1 MVQEADMV
9 RNPEVA
15 LAMDWGGTW
24 CRIAAINRSG
34 DILWQSRVRNQPGA
48 DRQRLLDDGFS
59 LVGEAEEWCGSNGT
73 VAGLGIAIAGPID
86 ADTGTLREPPNLPV
100 LDGVSLLEEWQGRL
114 TYPLYAGND
123 ANLAA
128 LGEFEYGAGLEARR
142 EGLSCTCLVY
152 VTVSTG
158 IGGGVV
164 ERGRMILGAR
174 GMAAEVGHM
183 VLDRSA
189 DAPLCQ
195 CGRRGCLEALAS
207 GTSIARIARYRV
219 ASTASEATAGA
230 SSGSAPREV
239 TGQSLLAGMEME
251 QITAEQVF
259 NAARDGDGLASQ
271 ILDEVLDSLSTGFA
285 SLLHLYNPD
294 LLVMGGGVSFGLVRM
309 GLLPR
314 IKEQTKL
321 QAMSDGHRDFRLMPS
336 RLGDT
341 PGMMGAA
348 SLVWAGTG

>member
-1 MVQEADMV
+1 MAQ
-9 RNPEVA
+9 NPEVA

-24 CRIAAINRSG
+24 CRIAVINRSG
-34 DILWQSRVRNQPGA
+34 DILWQSRVRNQPGG
-48 DRQRLLDDGFS
+48 DRQGLLDDGFS
-59 LVGEAEEWCGSNGT
+59 LVREAEEWCGPNNT

-86 ADTGTLREPPNLPV
+86 ADTGALREPPNLPA
-100 LDGVSLLEEWQGRL
+100 LNGVSLLEEWKSRL
-114 TYPLYAGND
+114 SFPLYAGND

-142 EGLSCTCLVY
+142 RGLPCACLVY

-183 VLDRSA
+183 VLDRSPN
-189 DAPLCQ
+189 APLCQ

-219 ASTASEATAGA
+219 ANMAPEASAGA
-230 SSGSAPREV
+230 SSGPAPNSAPGEEP
-239 TGQSLLAGMEME
+239 GQSVLAALEIS

-259 NAARDGDGLASQ
+259 NAARGGDVLASQ
-271 ILDEVLDSLSTGFA
+271 ILDEVLDNLATGFA

-314 IKEQTKL
+314 IEEQTKL
-321 QAMSDGHRDFRLMPS
+321 RAMSDGHRDFRLVSS

-348 SLVWAGTG
+348 SLVWAGAG

>member
-1 MVQEADMV
+1 MV

-24 CRIAAINRSG
+24 CRIAVINRSG
-34 DILWQSRVRNQPGA
+34 DILWQSRVRNGPGA
-48 DRQRLLDDGFS
+48 GQRELLDNGFS
-59 LVGEAEEWCGSNGT
+59 LVGEAEEWCVPNIT

-86 ADTGTLREPPNLPV
+86 ADTGTLLEPPNLPA

-114 TYPLYAGND
+114 SFPVYAGND

-128 LGEFEYGAGLEARR
+128 LGEFEYGAGLEARQR
-142 EGLSCTCLVY
+142 GLPCTCLVY

-174 GMAAEVGHM
+174 GMATEVGHM
-183 VLDRSA
+183 VLDRSP

-219 ASTASEATAGA
+219 ASTAPEVSARAL
-230 SSGSAPREV
+230 SDSAPGEV
-239 TGQSLLAGMEME
+239 TGLSVLAGLEVS

-259 NAARDGDGLASQ
+259 EAARDGDALASE
-271 ILDEVLDSLSTGFA
+271 ILDEVLDSLSTGLS

-294 LLVMGGGVSFGLVRM
+294 LLVMGGGVSFGLVKM

-314 IKEQTKL
+314 IEEQVKL
-321 QAMSDGHRDFRLMPS
+321 RAMSDGHRDFRLVSS

-348 SLVWAGTG
+348 SLVWTGAG

>member
-1 MVQEADMV
+1 MVQ
-9 RNPEVA
+9 NPEVA

-24 CRIAAINRSG
+24 CRIAVIDRSG

-48 DRQRLLDDGFS
+48 DRRRLLDDGFS
-59 LVGEAEEWCGSNGT
+59 LVREAEEWCGPDRRVS
-73 VAGLGIAIAGPID
+73 GLGIAIAGPID
-86 ADTGTLREPPNLPV
+86 SETGALREPPNLPA
-100 LDGVSLLEEWQGRL
+100 LDGVSLLEEWQSRL
-114 TYPLYAGND
+114 SFPLYAGND

-142 EGLSCTCLVY
+142 RGLPCTCLVY

-183 VLDRSA
+183 VLDRSPE
-189 DAPLCQ
+189 APLCQ

-219 ASTASEATAGA
+219 ASTDPGALASA
-230 SSGSAPREV
+230 SPGSAPNEEAGHSV
-239 TGQSLLAGMEME
+239 LAALEIS

-259 NAARDGDGLASQ
+259 NAARGGDILASQ
-271 ILDEVLDSLSTGFA
+271 ILDEVLDNLASGFS

-314 IKEQTKL
+314 IEEQTKL
-321 QAMSDGHRDFRLMPS
+321 GAMSNGHRDFRLLPS

-348 SLVWAGTG
+348 SLVWAGAG